1 MTLTYKQRKQAYRV
15 LLGEQLVRAREA
27 KGMSQQEV
35 ADATGISRVS
45 VSHYERGM
53 RAINTEDL
61 IMYCETCGFN
71 TGEIMEHIRTA
82 STAELER
89 AYAVYWERITSL
101 K

>member
-35 ADATGISRVS
+35 ADATGLSRVS

-53 RAINTEDL
+53 RAINTDDL
-61 IMYCETCGFN
+61 IMYCETCGFD

-82 STAELER
+82 SMGELER
-89 AYAVYWERITSL
+89 AYTAYWERITSL